1 MQEDDASDDCDDNS
15 AETASN
21 NAVDDVKTD
30 ATDKTAVFAAYYAQQ
45 LISDD
50 AAKLFAKRLPI
61 AVRVNQSSP
70 CAAVCAAALRLHP
83 TPVAGCFI
91 VDATSE
97 LLVAA
102 QEVGAIV
109 RQELVSCIPPSIL
122 AAAPGDIVADL
133 CAAPGMKALQL
144 LDAIGPEG
152 LVVASEVDRKRLAVL
167 VRRARRSTAKGAFL
181 ALCADARRFP
191 GMRRRTG
198 WKQKYDKVL
207 CDVPCSGDGTARKKR
222 SVIRTWDVRHALGL
236 HALQLSILCRGIEL
250 LNYGGRLVFS
260 TCSLNPLENE
270 SVVAAALG
278 SHAGLVTLVEAPT
291 WARDLSAPGLSS
303 WVVPSASYGTTR
315 EVFTRFGDVSNPKKA
330 RVSATM
336 FPPADPIR
344 AQLSLAR
351 RFLPSEACDSGGFF
365 VAIFERSGERRPPEA
380 PRAVVETADVPAG
393 APAEAIASQA
403 DVPLP
408 APVDTQLPT
417 PADALP
423 AAPPADGTVREGDWL
438 CGCGTNNFGKRARC
452 FSCKRRRLRVITAAP
467 SKRPPSLLARF
478 GSEAAPRSTLDAFCD
493 EWGLC
498 SDEAAADAAGVDRF
512 PAERAF
518 LLKRP
523 RRSLLVI
530 ASAALADL
538 AISENWAAA
547 ADVGCALCEVLEEG
561 AARWPLFDEGL
572 DVLARCASRRR
583 VTLTPRRLLSLLG
596 GAQLEEFGADGAY
609 VVTTTLSVGAAT
621 GRVAVGA
628 SVADGVISLSSSARL
643 CDAVRGIVCGVLELC

>member
-1 MQEDDASDDCDDNS
+1 MREPQQPTNAEQQADAASDASGESGSDGINTTNNDATAAFDDYYKRQAVSDDAS
-15 AETASN
+15 A
-21 NAVDDVKTD
+21 
-30 ATDKTAVFAAYYAQQ
+30 
-45 LISDD
+45 
-50 AAKLFAKRLPI
+50 LFAKRLPI
-61 AVRVNQSSP
+61 AVRINQSSP
-70 CAAVCAAALRLHP
+70 CAAVCAAALRLRP
-83 TPVAGCFI
+83 APVAGCAV

-144 LDAIGPEG
+144 LDAIGHDG

-167 VRRARRSTAKGAFL
+167 VRRARRSPAKGAFL

-207 CDVPCSGDGTARKKR
+207 CDVPCSGDGTGRKKR

-236 HALQLSILCRGIEL
+236 HTLQLSILCRGIEL

-260 TCSLNPLENE
+260 TCSLNPIENE

-278 SHAGLVTLVEAPT
+278 RHAGLVTLVEAPA

-303 WVVPSASYGTTR
+303 WIVPSASYGATR
-315 EVFTRFGDVSNPKKA
+315 EVFTRFDEVSNPKKA

-351 RFLPSEACDSGGFF
+351 RFLPSEACDLGGFF

-380 PRAVVETADVPAG
+380 PRVVVAETAPVASVASPV
-393 APAEAIASQA
+393 EA
-403 DVPLP
+403 PLP
-408 APVDTQLPT
+408 S

-452 FSCKRRRLRVITAAP
+452 FSCKRRRPRVITAAP
-467 SKRPPSLLARF
+467 SKRPPPLLARF

-493 EWGLC
+493 AWGLC
-498 SDEAAADAAGVDRF
+498 GDQAAANAAGVDRF

-547 ADVGCALCEVLEEG
+547 ADVGCALCEVSEEG

-583 VTLTPRRLLSLLG
+583 VTLAPRRLLSLLG
-596 GAQLEEFGADGAY
+596 GAQLEDDFGADGAY
-609 VVTTTLSVGAAT
+609 VVTTALPVGAAT

-628 SVADGVISLSSSARL
+628 SVADGVVSLSSSARL
-643 CDAVRGIVCGVLELC
+643 CDAVRGVVRGVLRLV